1 MLVGQWRSLDDN
13 DVYIMAQAREQGH
26 CHERVDYLSS
36 WMSLTLGLMTHFKI
50 KSSNGNHMVTGYS
63 PVKDTGN
70 TAVWAQE
77 HCIRHMGHQQLAT
90 AVVAETVIESGSL
103 GSPSSSPII
112 ASFGAVY

>member
-63 PVKDTGN
+63 P
-70 TAVWAQE
+70 
-77 HCIRHMGHQQLAT
+77 I
-90 AVVAETVIESGSL
+90 
-103 GSPSSSPII
+103 
-112 ASFGAVY
+112 